1 MLHRIQRVRLVLL
14 LSIFLSAC
22 ANDRPDGALSPVL
35 SPTPVQAVFQL
46 DRSALSYGIFETDAR
61 SVTVEVSNTI
71 PAMFNAFADISI
83 DDGSKITAYKV
94 ESGESTIVHSM
105 PPGEKRVTITSGAQ
119 TKSDNEITGVFI
131 NKIIFNGEVQQI
143 KQDSQRI
150 AVYGDS
156 IAVGGNVDN
165 LSAEAWPVLLRKYFS
180 VVLEAYSYRS
190 LQDDASTPEK
200 RAELVSRISAWE
212 PDFVWLAIGA
222 NDYSFEKWSAQAF
235 GEAYAGTL
243 DAIHS
248 SIPQALLFAQ
258 SPILQGDETPNSF
271 GSNLESYRQQIAAA
285 CLERTAW
292 CTFVDGTSLAF
303 PQPYELDKDGVHLT
317 TKSSA
322 KYAEAVLDIIN
333 K

>member
-1 MLHRIQRVRLVLL
+1 MLHRIQRVHLALL
-14 LSIFLSAC
+14 LPVLLSAC
-22 ANDRPDGALSPVL
+22 DRQDEALSPAL

-46 DRSALSYGIFETDAR
+46 DTSALSYGIFETDAS

-71 PAMFNAFADISI
+71 PAVFSAFADISI
-83 DDGSKITAYKV
+83 DDGSTITAYKV
-94 ESGESTIVHSM
+94 KSGESTIVHSM
-105 PPGEKRVTITSGAQ
+105 PPGEKRVTLTSGAQ
-119 TKSDNEITGVFI
+119 TKSDDEITGVFI
-131 NKIIFNGEVQQI
+131 NRIVFNGETQQI
-143 KQDSQRI
+143 KQDNQRI

-156 IAVGGNVDN
+156 ITVGGNVDN

-212 PDFVWLAIGA
+212 PDFIWLAIGA
-222 NDYSFEKWSAQAF
+222 NDYSFEKWPSQEF
-235 GEAYAGTL
+235 GQAYAGTL

-258 SPILQGDETPNSF
+258 SPILQVNETPNSF

-285 CLERTAW
+285 CLARTAW
-292 CTFVDGTSLAF
+292 CTFVDGTSAAF

-322 KYAEAVLDIIN
+322 KYAEAVLNIIS